1 MEKSPIP
8 ENAVLEN
15 AYNSIDNLSILLRF
29 VDTCFKHVPA
39 AKLGALRYEL
49 TYDYGNTYEHE
60 GVDGIGEELKN
71 STKRQFDNSNEIDGS
86 VYLNF
91 YQKIVVNSEEEELRY
106 TGVLRIFDN
115 ACFIRFLW
123 HSSSRE
129 IRINI
134 SQLLPAEEVVNTYV
148 HFQEAILDQLKRFSN
163 EQ

>member
-1 MEKSPIP
+1 MNEKFIS
-8 ENAVLEN
+8 VL
-15 AYNSIDNLSILLRF
+15 F
-29 VDTCFKHVPA
+29 VCFIDTCFKHVPA
-39 AKLGALRYEL
+39 AKSGALRYEL
-49 TYDYGNTYEHE
+49 TYDYGDDHEHK
-60 GVDGIGEELKN
+60 GVNGICEELKG
-71 STKRQFDNSNEIDGS
+71 SVKRQFENSNEIDGS

-129 IRINI
+129 IRIDI
-134 SQLLPAEEVVNTYV
+134 SRQLPAEEVLNTYT
-148 HFQEAILDQLKRFSN
+148 HFQEAILDQLNRLSN

>member
-1 MEKSPIP
+1 MEKSPMP

-29 VDTCFKHVPA
+29 VDTCFKHVPVE
-39 AKLGALRYEL
+39 KLGILRYEL
-49 TYDYGNTYEHE
+49 TYDYGSEHE
-60 GVDGIGEELKN
+60 HKGVDDLCKELKSSVKWQYEN
-71 STKRQFDNSNEIDGS
+71 SKEIDGS

-91 YQKIVVNSEEEELRY
+91 YQQIVVNSEEDELRY
-106 TGVLRIFDN
+106 TGILRIFDN

-129 IRINI
+129 IRIDI
-134 SQLLPAEEVVNTYV
+134 SRHLPAEEVVNTYV
-148 HFQEAILDQLKRFSN
+148 HFQEAILDQLNRLSN

>member
-1 MEKSPIP
+1 MEKSPMP

-29 VDTCFKHVPA
+29 VDTCFKHVPVE
-39 AKLGALRYEL
+39 KLGILRYEL
-49 TYDYGNTYEHE
+49 TYDYGSEHE
-60 GVDGIGEELKN
+60 HKEV
-71 STKRQFDNSNEIDGS
+71 DGS

-91 YQKIVVNSEEEELRY
+91 YQQIVVNSEEDELRY
-106 TGVLRIFDN
+106 TGILRIFDN

-129 IRINI
+129 IRIDI
-134 SQLLPAEEVVNTYV
+134 SRHLPAEEVVNTYV
-148 HFQEAILDQLKRFSN
+148 HFQEAILDQLNRLSN